1 MNKENMKIDTSYGN
15 IQAIEPDGN
24 CLKAKSINEL
34 LETLESRIDNY
45 NNPTVNVTTYANDD
59 DSISDAMDLTMAAIL
74 CCWGKQLYHGDAIKI
89 TITAE
94 YMPEE
99 K

>member
-1 MNKENMKIDTSYGN
+1 MNKETMKIDTSYGN

-34 LETLESRIDNY
+34 LETLESRIDSY
-45 NNPTVNVTTYANDD
+45 NNPTVNVTTYANDA

-74 CCWGKQLYHGDAIKI
+74 CCWGKHLYHGDAIKI

-94 YMPEE
+94 YVLED